1 MNGKVF
7 VRGAAALLFTVAGCS
22 LASEPGTMT
31 AMDMAMAHHPPPV
44 TGDMA
49 MHQTTTGGDMAM
61 PVMHGSLPFVV
72 DTQFVSSGYMG
83 DGATAGTIAMVP
95 AKMGD
100 STDCNGQRAATTAA
114 GSCHSITYT
123 PPAAGTQGWG
133 GVYWQYPANN
143 WGMKAGFAIPTG
155 AKQVSFQAKGSKG
168 GEKVTFLA
176 GGIIGASMPHTDS
189 LKAST
194 TVTLT
199 NAWATYSIDISTQ
212 TYTEVLGAFGWTMVA
227 TDAGTSG
234 AFFVDDIQWK

>member
-7 VRGAAALLFTVAGCS
+7 VRGAAALLLTVTGCS
-22 LASEPGTMT
+22 LASDPGMT
-31 AMDMAMAHHPPPV
+31 GAMDMAMMRHPPPT

-49 MHQTTTGGDMAM
+49 MHMTTTGDMAM
-61 PVMHGSLPFVV
+61 KPVSGSLPFVV
-72 DTQFVSSGYMG
+72 DTEFVSSGYMG
-83 DGATAGTIAMVP
+83 DGSTAGTIAMVP

-100 STDCNGQRAATTAA
+100 STDCNGQRASTTAA
-114 GSCHSITYT
+114 GSCHSVTYT
-123 PPAAGTQGWG
+123 PPASNSQGWG

-143 WGMKAGFAIPTG
+143 WGMKAGFAIPAG
-155 AKQVSFQAKGSKG
+155 AKQVSFQAKGKNG

-199 NAWATYSIDISTQ
+199 NAWASYSIDISAQ
-212 TYTEVLGAFGWTMVA
+212 TYSEVLGAFGWTMVS

-234 AFFVDDIQWK
+234 TFYVDDIQWK